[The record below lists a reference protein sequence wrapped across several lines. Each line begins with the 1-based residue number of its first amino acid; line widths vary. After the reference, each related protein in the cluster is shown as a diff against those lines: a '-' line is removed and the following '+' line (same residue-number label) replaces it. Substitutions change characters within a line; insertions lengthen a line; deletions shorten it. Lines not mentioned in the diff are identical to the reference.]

1 MYEESFG
8 YNFANGVRD
17 KEGIAASLI
26 FAELTSYWL
35 SKGKTVLERLE
46 EIFMEYGLFLEKTI
60 NKTYQGSEG
69 IKIMQG
75 IMKKVREKKLSQIAG
90 VRVLKIRDVLE
101 SSEYFFDDDKK
112 NVIDLPKSNVLQYFM
127 EDGSVISLRPSGT
140 EPKIKAYI
148 VYKQNYEKT
157 KENAEKKVNEYE
169 AFLIE
174 NL

>member
-1 MYEESFG
+1 
-8 YNFANGVRD
+8 
-17 KEGIAASLI
+17 
-26 FAELTSYWL
+26 
-35 SKGKTVLERLE
+35 
-46 EIFMEYGLFLEKTI
+46 
-60 NKTYQGSEG
+60 
-69 IKIMQG
+69 
-75 IMKKVREKKLSQIAG
+75 MKKVREKKLSQIAG